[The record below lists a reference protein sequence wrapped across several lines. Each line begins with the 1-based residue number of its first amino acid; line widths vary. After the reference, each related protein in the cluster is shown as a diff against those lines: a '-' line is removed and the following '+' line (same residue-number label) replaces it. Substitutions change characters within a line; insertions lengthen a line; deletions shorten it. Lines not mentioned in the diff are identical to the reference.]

1 MLLSDVKTGL
11 INIVGSEWV
20 SDRYEDR
27 LPYSKDK
34 VTSMGFFPSR
44 LPDFV
49 VMPVNTEQIQKIVIL
64 ANRYKIPLHQLG
76 AGVHLLCGSIP
87 TSGGITL
94 DYKRMDGL
102 WIDEDSMTVTLEPG
116 ITAVGISGEFRSRV
130 RNEGKNLRPY
140 FPGGPGSSTYMGTLF
155 FQGMNKLVSNKLGQG
170 KAMVTSLEMV
180 MPDGSIFNTGSGAF
194 PFGPGKFW
202 QHGPGPD
209 LTMLPF
215 TSWGAYGICTKMTM
229 KLFPIQP
236 DFMPFWATYNEPG
249 PAVEAA
255 VELMHKE
262 IGKGLVITTRWI
274 HCAYSASNRNEDF
287 RLEKASAKYF
297 LGLALEGTERRVQH
311 DLQICQQMARETKG
325 RIVPMELMMV
335 YGGPR
340 ANIEGWAQGASPRL
354 MRHHPSLTGLFSFN
368 SVDKFAEFADTCDQI
383 VLDTPEWR
391 DYPNPGDG
399 VYNCGAQMYSVF
411 YGQYAL
417 CEYTF
422 AVDNDDP
429 KHVEGFAKLMHKMGP
444 LGWKMGQG
452 PYAPLR
458 EHETADMLGPFY
470 DVAEQYKKMIDPNNI
485 MNPGIGFPNLG
496 I

>member
-1 MLLSDVKTGL
+1 MSLEDIRKDL
-11 INIVGSEWV
+11 INIVGPDWV
-20 SDRYEDR
+20 SDKYEDR

-34 VTSMGFFPSR
+34 VTAMGFLPSR
-44 LPDFV
+44 MPDFI
-49 VMPVNTEQIQKIVIL
+49 VMPQTTEQIQKIVVL
-64 ANRYKIPLHQLG
+64 ANRYRIPINQIG

-87 TSGGITL
+87 TTGGITL

-102 WIDEDSMTVTLEPG
+102 WIDEDNMTVTLEPG
-116 ITAVGISGEFRSRV
+116 VIAVGISGEFRNRV
-130 RNEGKNLRPY
+130 KKGAKKLRPY
-140 FPGGPGSSTYMGTLF
+140 FPGGPGSSTYMGTLI

-170 KAMVTSLEMV
+170 MAVTTSLEMV
-180 MPDGSIFNTGSGAF
+180 MPDGTIFNTGSGAL

-215 TSWGAYGICTKMTM
+215 TSWGSYGICTKMTM

-236 DFMPFWATYNEPG
+236 DFMPFWATYMNPE

-255 VELMHKE
+255 IELNHRE
-262 IGKGLVITTRWI
+262 VGKGLVVTTRWI
-274 HCAYSASNRNEDF
+274 HCAYSGMNRNEDF
-287 RLEKASAKYF
+287 RLERAAPTYF
-297 LGLALEGTERRVQH
+297 LGVALEGTKRHVEH
-311 DLQICQQMARETKG
+311 DLKICQKMAQRTKG
-325 RIVPMELMMV
+325 RIVPMELILV

-354 MRHHPSLTGLFSFN
+354 MRHHSALTGLFSYN
-368 SVDKFAEFADTCDQI
+368 AIDKFPEFANTCDQT

-391 DYPNPGDG
+391 DHPNPGDG
-399 VYNCGAQMYSVF
+399 VYNCGAQMYSVL
-411 YGQYAL
+411 YGQYSL

-422 AVDNDDP
+422 ALDHDDP
-429 KHVEGFAKLMHKMGP
+429 KHVAGFAQLMHKLGH

-458 EHETADMLGPFY
+458 EHEPADLLGNFYTTAERFKRL
-470 DVAEQYKKMIDPNNI
+470 VDPQNI
-485 MNPGIGFPNLG
+485 LNPGIGFPNL
-496 I
+496 